1 MPPSAR
7 ILAVANCMGGCGK
20 TTTAVNVAAEL
31 AARGWRTLLVDL
43 DPQGHSTLA
52 LGARGKA
59 RASAHD
65 LLRGAIVDPADV
77 LQRVG
82 VDLLPADPDFRTPSP
97 APRARALA
105 EALAPIA
112 ALYDVVILDTPPAL
126 DLPLIAA
133 LAAAHHA
140 LTPTQLTPLAR
151 DGVLRF
157 AQAFF
162 HVSTEINPELGA
174 FAIVPV
180 QVDLRTRVQQVA
192 LARLI
197 ADFGPE
203 RLFPLVRC
211 DTALAEAFDHAKP
224 IRIFRP
230 SSRGA
235 EDYARLT
242 ERIVADWLGGRRD
255 DAASSRPVAAE

>member
-7 ILAVANCMGGCGK
+7 ILAVANCKGGCGK

-52 LGARGKA
+52 LGARGQA

-65 LLRGAIVDPADV
+65 LLRGKLVGPADV
-77 LQRVG
+77 LQRAG
-82 VDLLPADPDFRTPSP
+82 VDLLAADPDYRAPSP

-105 EALAPIA
+105 EALAPLA
-112 ALYDVVILDTPPAL
+112 ACYEVVVLDTPPAL

-151 DGVLRF
+151 DGVSRF
-157 AQAFF
+157 AQAYF
-162 HVSTEINPELGA
+162 HVSMEINPQLGA
-174 FAIVPV
+174 FGIVPV

-197 ADFGPE
+197 ADFGPG

-211 DTALAEAFDHAKP
+211 DTALAEAFDRAEP
-224 IRIFRP
+224 IRVFRP

-255 DAASSRPVAAE
+255 EAAPERPVAAE